1 MTKTEILTF
10 IEEMESIGDIW
21 TEEQVADVYGNDS
34 LEDAL
39 KDRKSLLGMFFDN
52 IGKIV
57 NRG

>member
-1 MTKTEILTF
+1 MTKAEILTF

-21 TEEQVADVYGNDS
+21 TEEQVADTYGNDS

-52 IGKIV
+52 IGKII